1 MKYYNLLSKKVTEI
15 NQKKLSSSDINK
27 KHIII
32 CNVDELKKINS
43 LYKFDK
49 SSFVETDNIDE
60 TVRYTDYGSYHFISI
75 LFTNLSEKQNELNIY
90 FSDKFLILCEINDR
104 VDEVSKMITFVQD
117 KINLAFD
124 KNTEAEK
131 ILYQS
136 LYNIFDSFILL
147 SNRTMEK
154 FEDKLEELQ
163 DSVLESINPKQIGII
178 NRSRRFAYHLKKEFR
193 ALQNIAFFNDNTQHF
208 EYINKYFKHFK
219 RIEKRISTLISFSE
233 SLYTLT
239 GEIMKIY
246 DSKINNKTNLL
257 ITRLTVI
264 TVIMGI
270 WTVVT
275 GFFGMNFDSTGFH
288 NPWYFLVAVGAMAI
302 LSIIVIIILKIKKI
316 I

>member
-1 MKYYNLLSKKVTEI
+1 MKYYNLLSKKITEI
-15 NQKKLSSSDINK
+15 NPKKLSVDDTKN

-32 CNVDELKKINS
+32 CTANELKKINK
-43 LYKFDK
+43 LYNFDK
-49 SSFVETDNIDE
+49 SSFIETDNIDE

-75 LFTNLSEKQNELNIY
+75 LFTNLSEHQNELNIY
-90 FSDKFLILCEINDR
+90 FNDKYLILCEINDR
-104 VDEVSKMITFVQD
+104 IDEINKMMTMINNQIVS
-117 KINLAFD
+117 AFE
-124 KNTEAEK
+124 KKVEPIK

-154 FEDKLEELQ
+154 FEDKLEDLQ
-163 DSVLESINPKQIGII
+163 DSVLESTNPKQIANI
-178 NRSRRFAYHLKKEFR
+178 NSSRRFAYHLKKEFR
-193 ALQNIAFFNDNTQHF
+193 ALQNIAFFSDGVQHY
-208 EYINKYFKHFK
+208 EYIYKYFKHFK

-246 DSKINNKTNLL
+246 DSKTNNKTNLL

-264 TVIMGI
+264 TIIMGI

-275 GFFGMNFDSTGFH
+275 GFFGMNFDTGSFH
-288 NPWYFLVAVGAMAI
+288 NPWYFLV
-302 LSIIVIIILKIKKI
+302 SIGVLTVCSVIVIIILKIKKI